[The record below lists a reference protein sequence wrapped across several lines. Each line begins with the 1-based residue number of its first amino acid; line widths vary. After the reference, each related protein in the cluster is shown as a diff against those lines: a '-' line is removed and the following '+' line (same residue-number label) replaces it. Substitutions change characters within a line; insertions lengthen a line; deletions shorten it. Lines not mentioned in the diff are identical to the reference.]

1 MGAINSDHYLD
12 IYMKTSLLIIGAGP
26 FGLAVAAHAQHLGI
40 DYVIAGKAMEFWK
53 NNMPEGM
60 YLRSKCDWHL
70 DPENNWTIEN
80 FLASQHLTTTDV
92 EPLSR
97 DFYLSYTSWFQL
109 QKKIGVLPVYVTRL
123 DVISDHQFHAYTN
136 EGTDIYAE
144 NVVVAVGFKYF
155 QYIPPE
161 LHQMLPSGSY
171 THTCNYADMTAA
183 AGKRYL
189 IIGGRQSAFEWAAL
203 LSEAGAASID
213 LSYRHHSPSFATSDW
228 AWVNTI
234 VEDMAENPAWFRK
247 LSQEEK
253 DAVSYRLWAEGRL
266 KIEPWLEK
274 RVMKE
279 HIKLWPLTHV
289 AACKQLSTG
298 ELVVT
303 LNNGSEVIV
312 DHIIL
317 ATGYKVDISQVP
329 FISNGNMMSILSIHN
344 GFPVLDEHFQSNLP
358 GLFIT
363 SMPASNDFG
372 PFFGFTISART
383 SATLIGKELMKN
395 LKFA

>member
-1 MGAINSDHYLD
+1 
-12 IYMKTSLLIIGAGP
+12 MKTSLLIIGAGP
-26 FGLAVAAHAQHLGI
+26 FGLAMAAHAQHLGI

-70 DPENNWTIEN
+70 DPENNATIEN
-80 FLASQHLTTTDV
+80 FLASQNLAPAEV
-92 EPLSR
+92 EPLSL
-97 DFYLSYTSWFQL
+97 DFYLSYTGWFQH
-109 QKKIGVLPVYVTRL
+109 QKKIEVLPVYITRL
-123 DVISDHQFHAYTN
+123 DFIGDHHFHAHTN
-136 EGTDIYAE
+136 EGADIYAE

-155 QYIPPE
+155 QHIPPD
-161 LHQMLPSGSY
+161 LHQILPHGSY
-171 THTCNYADMTAA
+171 THTCDYADMTAMT
-183 AGKRYL
+183 GKRYL

-203 LSEAGAASID
+203 LSEAGAASIGI
-213 LSYRHHSPSFATSDW
+213 SYRHNSPSFATSDW
-228 AWVNTI
+228 SWVNTM
-234 VEDMAENPAWFRK
+234 VENLAENPAWFRK

-253 DAVSYRLWAEGRL
+253 DSVGYRLWTEGRL
-266 KIEPWLEK
+266 KIEPWLER

-279 HIKLWPLTHV
+279 NIKLWPLTLV

-317 ATGYKVDISQVP
+317 ATGYKVDISHVP
-329 FISNGNMMSILSIHN
+329 FIADGNMISRLSVHN
-344 GFPVLDEHFQSNLP
+344 GFPVLDEHFQANLP

-363 SMPASNDFG
+363 SMPASHGFG
-372 PFFGFTISART
+372 PFFGFTISVRT
-383 SATLIGKELMKN
+383 SARLIGKDLMKN
-395 LKFA
+395 LKSA